1 MEVGMIR
8 KETRLKKTFN
18 NAVENTIKRF
28 SKLEANDR
36 YALLEEM
43 GEWVFCDYDE
53 IEIDYLKHKQY
64 GGKKW
69 ASIHD
74 LEMGN

>member
-1 MEVGMIR
+1 MS

-43 GEWVFCDYDE
+43 GECVFCDYDE
-53 IEIDYLKHKQY
+53 IEIDYLKHEQY
-64 GGKKW
+64 GGKK
-69 ASIHD
+69 
-74 LEMGN
+74 

>member
-1 MEVGMIR
+1 MMR

-36 YALLEEM
+36 YALLEEIVK
-43 GEWVFCDYDE
+43 WVFYDYDE
-53 IEIDYLKHKQY
+53 IKIDHLKHKQY
-64 GGKKW
+64 VGKK
-69 ASIHD
+69 
-74 LEMGN
+74 

>member
-1 MEVGMIR
+1 MR

-43 GEWVFCDYDE
+43 GEWVFCDFE
-53 IEIDYLKHKQY
+53 EKEIDHIRQ
-64 GGKKW
+64 
-69 ASIHD
+69 
-74 LEMGN
+74 

>member
-1 MEVGMIR
+1 MMR
-8 KETRLKKTFN
+8 KETRLIKTFN

-53 IEIDYLKHKQY
+53 IEIDDLKHKQY
-64 GGKKW
+64 V
-69 ASIHD
+69 S
-74 LEMGN
+74 LV

>member
-1 MEVGMIR
+1 MMR
-8 KETRLKKTFN
+8 KETPLKKTFN

-64 GGKKW
+64 GGKK
-69 ASIHD
+69 
-74 LEMGN
+74 

>member
-1 MEVGMIR
+1 MR
-8 KETRLKKTFN
+8 KETCLKKTFN

-43 GEWVFCDYDE
+43 GECVFCDYVE
-53 IEIDYLKHKQY
+53 IEIDYFFCSTIFISFIYL
-64 GGKKW
+64 
-69 ASIHD
+69 
-74 LEMGN
+74 

>member
-1 MEVGMIR
+1 MMR

-18 NAVENTIKRF
+18 NAVKNTIKRF
-28 SKLEANDR
+28 SKFEANDR

-64 GGKKW
+64 GGEK
-69 ASIHD
+69 
-74 LEMGN
+74 

>member
-1 MEVGMIR
+1 MMR

-36 YALLEEM
+36 YALVEEM
-43 GEWVFCDYDE
+43 GEWVFCNYDE
-53 IEIDYLKHKQY
+53 MEIYLKIEFCLKSFINIQHV
-64 GGKKW
+64 
-69 ASIHD
+69 
-74 LEMGN
+74 

>member
-1 MEVGMIR
+1 MNKLLKTSHHIYFDSSVFAMKMGIMS

-36 YALLEEM
+36 YALSEEM
-43 GEWVFCDYDE
+43 GEWVIY
-53 IEIDYLKHKQY
+53 IYL
-64 GGKKW
+64 
-69 ASIHD
+69 D
-74 LEMGN
+74 

>member
-1 MEVGMIR
+1 MR
-8 KETRLKKTFN
+8 TETHLKKTFN

-53 IEIDYLKHKQY
+53 IEIDYLKQKQC
-64 GGKKW
+64 
-69 ASIHD
+69 
-74 LEMGN
+74 

>member
-1 MEVGMIR
+1 MMR

-43 GEWVFCDYDE
+43 GEWVFCNYDE
-53 IEIDYLKHKQY
+53 MGIYLK
-64 GGKKW
+64 
-69 ASIHD
+69 
-74 LEMGN
+74 